1 MWKSL
6 VPGLKKYWAFLLM
19 PPSVATLVIC
29 LRSAGWLQSAEWGAY
44 DQFMRL
50 RPPAAVDPR
59 IVLVGAEESDLQY
72 LRRWP
77 IADEVLANLLQ
88 QIKTQRPSAIGL
100 DLYRDLPVEKGYAQ
114 LAQIFKTTPNLIGVE
129 KRGNA
134 QGIGRVSPSPIL
146 KAQDQIASNDFL
158 LDGDGKLRRGTLYW
172 TNGDDFQ
179 ASLGLR
185 LALIHL
191 ATQGI
196 QPDERSEWL
205 KLGPT
210 TFRPF
215 EKNDGSYINAD
226 AGNYNQ
232 ILNYRGAKNR
242 FQRVSFKAVLN
253 GQIAPNTFTDKI
265 ILIGTTTE
273 SIKDEFYTPYSGN
286 TITTPDRMY
295 GVEAH
300 AQMTSQILG
309 GALGDRAGLRVW
321 DDNLELFWIGLWA
334 VAGAVVWRFR
344 SVWVSIVSLVALEGI
359 LVAGSYFLFLQGW
372 WIPVVPPALALALTA
387 ILITGYIAQQERL
400 DRATVMNLFGRY
412 VTPTIAETIWQE
424 REQLFSQ
431 GRLRGKKIPITALFT
446 DLKDF
451 STIAEQTDPE
461 ELMDWL
467 NEYMEAMTQ
476 VVLDH
481 GAVVDKF
488 IGDAVMALFGVPL
501 SRTTEDA
508 VAEDA
513 QSAVSC
519 AIGMAQALDRLN
531 QKWQTEGRPTL
542 QMRVGICTGLAV
554 TGSLG
559 GQQRM
564 DYTAIGDTV
573 NIAARLESFDKSI
586 EGGICRVLVSDSTY
600 QLLGD
605 RFTGK
610 SIGSVHL
617 KGRAE
622 PTTVYQIL
630 YPLGTSA

>member
-1 MWKSL
+1 MWKTFL
-6 VPGLKKYWAFLLM
+6 PALKKHLALLLI
-19 PPSVATLVIC
+19 PPSVALLVIG
-29 LRSAGWLQSAEWGAY
+29 LRSLGWLQSGEWMAY

-50 RPPAAVDPR
+50 RPPAPLDPR
-59 IVLVGAEESDLQY
+59 ITIVGIEESDLQY

-77 IADEVLANLLQ
+77 ITDDVLANLLQ
-88 QIKTQRPSAIGL
+88 KIKDQRPSAIGL
-100 DLYRDLPVEKGYAQ
+100 DLYRDFPVEKGYPQ
-114 LAQIFKTTPNLIGVE
+114 LTQVFKTTPNLIGIE
-129 KRGNA
+129 KRGNN
-134 QGIGRVSPSPIL
+134 QGQGQVAPSPIL
-146 KAQDQIASNDFL
+146 KALGQTASNDFI
-158 LDGDGKLRRGTLYW
+158 LDGDGKLRRGLLYW
-172 TNGDDFQ
+172 TNGDDAQEF
-179 ASLGLR
+179 LGLR
-185 LALIHL
+185 LALIYL
-191 ATQGI
+191 KTKGI
-196 QPDERSEWL
+196 QPDEQSEWL
-205 KLGPT
+205 KLGSA

-226 AGNYNQ
+226 AGSYSQ

-242 FQRVSFKAVLN
+242 FQRVSLQSVLK
-253 GQIAPNTFTDKI
+253 GTLPKDTFTNRI
-265 ILIGTTTE
+265 VLIGTTTD

-300 AQMTSQILG
+300 AQMTSQILS
-309 GALGDRAGLRVW
+309 GALGDRSGIKVW
-321 DDNLELFWIGLWA
+321 DDSLELLWIAVWA
-334 VAGAVVWRFR
+334 MAGAVVWRLR
-344 SVWVSIVSLVALEGI
+344 SPGLAIASLVGLESLLG
-359 LVAGSYFLFLQGW
+359 VGSYLLFLQGW
-372 WIPVVPPALALALTA
+372 WIPVVPPAIALALTA
-387 ILITGYIAQQERL
+387 VAITGYIAQQESL
-400 DRATVMNLFGRY
+400 DRHAVMNLFGRY
-412 VTPTIAETIWQE
+412 VTPTIAEAIWQD

-431 GRLRGKKIPITALFT
+431 GRLKGKKIPITALFT

-461 ELMDWL
+461 VLMDWL
-467 NEYMEAMTQ
+467 NEYMSAMTQ

-501 SRTTEDA
+501 ARTSDEA
-508 VAEDA
+508 IASDA
-513 QSAVSC
+513 QGAVSC
-519 AIGMAQALDRLN
+519 AIGMAQALNLLN
-531 QKWQTEGRPTL
+531 QKWKIEGRPTL

-559 GQQRM
+559 GKQRM

-605 RFTGK
+605 RFTGE

-622 PTTVYQIL
+622 PTLVYQIF
-630 YPLGTSA
+630 YPLEGSA